1 MSLRTADS
9 DCAWRD
15 ARRLRYKL
23 HPHQRPAYD
32 KFKAQIHSATQKR
45 RGVWRW
51 SRRTGKTFSAETIAV
66 ETCITTPG
74 ARIAVIA
81 PTGEMLEKYVRPAI
95 DAICADAPPECMPT
109 WRASDSQYL
118 FPNGSHIDLY
128 GAHTE
133 VAIDNV
139 GRGPAAHGV
148 IIEEGGH
155 IANLRKVIK
164 VVGPQLLSTRG
175 IPGCGWMLV
184 VGTPPESSAHHF
196 VKLCKAAQKEGREV
210 HLTIH
215 DAHYE
220 PDLVRAFIEED
231 AEGIPYEEYLESEDY
246 RREYLAELIGDPTK
260 KVLKFADEKRL
271 AECVA
276 RYSRIIRP
284 SHFAVY
290 EGQDVGWSP
299 DWTFWLL
306 AWWDYRSRTL
316 VIERERFWREGFKH
330 EDVAA
335 AVKEH
340 EEQLLGPLRKSPVGF
355 GYQDPSRWSDYSP
368 DLLAN
373 LADKHAI
380 VFSQTEKHDRD
391 TAISNAD
398 RMIIGT
404 PATGC
409 LAINPEGCPEL
420 LRQMEAATWNR
431 GRTEFSREFQK
442 LHGHFDG
449 VAALVYLC
457 RNILRDSDPFPPM
470 PAGDFRYQ
478 WVPQQEQPQDK
489 AHGTW
494 GQVFGVA

>member
-1 MSLRTADS
+1 MSLRTADT
-9 DCAWRD
+9 DLAWK
-15 ARRLRYKL
+15 AARLRYKL
-23 HPHQRPAYD
+23 HGHQRPAYD
-32 KFKAQIHSATQKR
+32 KFKAQVYSRDQKR
-45 RGVWRW
+45 RAVWRW

-66 ETCITTPG
+66 ETCVAIHG

-95 DAICADAPPECMPT
+95 DAICADAPPECKPT

-133 VAIDNV
+133 AAIDNV

-175 IPGCGWMLV
+175 IDGCGWMLV

-196 VKLCKAAQKEGREV
+196 VKLCKAAQKEDREV

-246 RREYLAELIGDPTK
+246 RREYLAELIGDPSK
-260 KVLKFADEKRL
+260 KVLKFADERRL
-271 AECVA
+271 KECVE
-276 RYSRIIRP
+276 RYRSIVRP
-284 SHFAVY
+284 SHFSVY
-290 EGQDVGWSP
+290 EGMDVGWNP

-306 AWWDYRSRTL
+306 SWWDYRSRTL
-316 VIERERFWREGFKH
+316 VIERERFWREGFRH

-340 EEQLLGPLRKSPVGF
+340 EESLLGAWRKSPVRH
-355 GYQDPSRWSDYSP
+355 GYEDPSRWSDYSP

-380 VFSQTEKHDRD
+380 VFGATEKHDRD
-391 TAISNAD
+391 TAISNTD

-404 PATGC
+404 PAVGR

-420 LRQMEAATWNR
+420 LRQMDAATWNR

-442 LHGHFDG
+442 QHGHFDG

-457 RNILRDSDPFPPM
+457 RNVQRDIDPFPPDS
-470 PAGDFRYQ
+470 PGDYRTQ
-478 WVPQQEQPQDK
+478 WVPQEEPQVDAMVK
-489 AHGTW
+489 GW
-494 GQVFGVA
+494 GSVFGVA